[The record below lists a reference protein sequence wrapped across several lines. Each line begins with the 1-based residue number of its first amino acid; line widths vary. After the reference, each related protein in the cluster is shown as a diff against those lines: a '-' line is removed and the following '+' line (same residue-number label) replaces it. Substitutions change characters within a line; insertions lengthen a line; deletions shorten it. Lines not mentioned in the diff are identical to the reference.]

1 MSDEMASL
9 ALMGLLVICALDAG
23 AARGPILGVFIRPE
37 GTGDQTPEEVAGRLR
52 SNEVGAVFYLT
63 RFPAREDE
71 KARIMDLKSALGPD
85 IELHLW
91 LTVYRNARYSEEH
104 PEEAFVSNEPLPEE
118 GWISPTS
125 APYRQ
130 DLLEAVEDLGSTIQP
145 RGFLLDYFHVPFGP
159 FDNETMEA
167 FSAHAGSNLTFTV
180 ANLTADPNL
189 LGRFLE
195 WRNDAMIGT
204 LGAIREVTDGARL
217 SIFVLMMEE
226 GERLLA
232 GQDLDG
238 FSDLADF
245 LVPNTYHIN
254 YLRGADWVGDG
265 VRVLKALGAES
276 VWPGI
281 QAYDIEPREI
291 RRAIRAARKGGAD
304 GVVLFRYGT
313 MDEEHWE
320 QVRRGYQTGLN
331 PALVIPAGGIGAAVA
346 GALVWRRRR
355 QRSVEEAKI
364 RSRRKRKHRKR

>member
-1 MSDEMASL
+1 MSSKMACL
-9 ALMGLLVICALDAG
+9 ATIGLLVICALDAG
-23 AARGPILGVFIRPE
+23 AAREPILGVFIRPE
-37 GTGDQTPEEVAGRLR
+37 GTGNQTAEEVAGRLR
-52 SNEVGAVFYLT
+52 SNGVGAVFYLT

-91 LTVYRNARYSEEH
+91 LTVYRNARYAEEH

-125 APYRQ
+125 ARYRQ

-180 ANLTADPNL
+180 ANLTADPSL

-195 WRNDAMIGT
+195 WRNEAMLGT
-204 LGAIREVTDGARL
+204 LGAIREVTDGTRL

-226 GERLLA
+226 AERLLA

-238 FSDLADF
+238 FSDFADF
-245 LVPNTYHIN
+245 LIPNTYHIN

-265 VRVLKALGAES
+265 VKVLKALGAES

-291 RRAIRAARKGGAD
+291 RKAIRAARGGGAD

-313 MDEEHWE
+313 MDEDHWE
-320 QVRRGYQTGLN
+320 QVRRGFQTGIS
-331 PALVIPAGGIGAAVA
+331 PALVISAAALGAAAA
-346 GALVWRRRR
+346 GALAWRRRR
-355 QRSVEEAKI
+355 QPSVADTI
-364 RSRRKRKHRKR
+364 RRGRKRKHRRR